1 MKRTFTV
8 ATGHLDSQGDIINLD
23 GIKMPDKI
31 QLTENFD
38 PLKIIGHAELKR
50 EGDAIRATAEI
61 PDRLLDAY
69 PAIGF
74 RLIKS
79 HMDGAVHVIEEIE
92 LHQVGICKNQNVD
105 ETIKTIREQTAG

>member
-8 ATGHLDSQGDIINLD
+8 ATGKLDSQGDIINLD
-23 GIKMPDKI
+23 GIKMPGVI
-31 QLTENFD
+31 QVTENFD
-38 PLKIIGHAELKR
+38 PLKIVGEAELKH
-50 EGDAIRATAEI
+50 EGDAIKATAEV

-79 HMDGAVHVIEEIE
+79 HMEGNVRIFDEIE
-92 LHQVGICKNQNVD
+92 IDRIGICGNQNVD
-105 ETIKTIREQTAG
+105 ETIKTIREQTT